1 MNTIIDI
8 NLKELA
14 IGAFL
19 LVIPIV
25 FFYIYRIKL
34 VKDVLINVIRMVVQ
48 LGLVALY
55 LEFIFE
61 LNNAWINSIWVLVMI
76 VVGVLT
82 AINRIGLKTK
92 YFVLPFFIAGLT
104 SILIIDTFCLGFIL
118 KLDYVFDAR
127 YFIPITGM
135 ILGNALNHNIVGL
148 NTYFRAHTEKRELYR
163 FLLSNTG
170 NQQLAVRPFI
180 EEAAKTALNPMIAN
194 MSVVGLVTLPGMMTG
209 QILGGSQPAVAIKY
223 QIMIMIAIFVGCTI
237 NIFLSII
244 FTNKII
250 FNEYGNMKDGL
261 VKENGLRLKK
271 PSKHRLKH

>member
-14 IGAFL
+14 IGAL
-19 LVIPIV
+19 LLIIPIG
-25 FFYIYRIKL
+25 FFYVYRIKM
-34 VKDVLINVIRMVVQ
+34 VKDVVINVIRMGVQ

-55 LEFIFE
+55 LEFIFD
-61 LNNAWINSIWVLVMI
+61 LNSAWINSLWVLVMI
-76 VVGVLT
+76 IVGVLT
-82 AINRIGLKTK
+82 AINRIGLKPK
-92 YFVLPFFIAGLT
+92 YFIIPFFIAGLT
-104 SILIIDTFCLGFIL
+104 SILIIDTFCLGLIL
-118 KLDYVFDAR
+118 KLEYIFDAR

-148 NTYFRAHTEKRELYR
+148 NTYFKAHTEKRELYR

-170 NQQLAVRPFI
+170 NQKIAVRPFI

-209 QILGGSQPAVAIKY
+209 QILGGSQPATAIKY

-244 FTNKII
+244 FTNRII
-250 FNEYGNMKDGL
+250 FNDYGNMKEGL
-261 VKENGLRLKK
+261 IKEKGLKLKK
-271 PSKHRLKH
+271 GKKSIR